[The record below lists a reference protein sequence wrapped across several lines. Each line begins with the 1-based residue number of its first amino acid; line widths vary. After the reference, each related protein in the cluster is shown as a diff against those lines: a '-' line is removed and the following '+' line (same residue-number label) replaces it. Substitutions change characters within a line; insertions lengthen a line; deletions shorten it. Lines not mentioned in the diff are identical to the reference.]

1 MHLSAGSLLAHSAVG
16 RALTLRGVEPAD
28 PTAIPAIRFDA
39 RGAGLKPEVT
49 STLAKWGARA
59 RWADGRKVR
68 LLLLSETDAGRLAQ
82 LGTTASPLLALS
94 DAIVTRSGNA
104 LGVVTR
110 ELADLAV
117 SLFPALMLPA
127 SVPGYKVTSGEDGI
141 FQRVLFTGPSRKVAA
156 VESKLSADRSVV
168 KLPSTAF
175 DGLDD
180 IFMEIDFVG
189 DVCRIFD
196 ANTGLL
202 VADFMNNGI
211 PWQVGMKRFRK
222 ALADQGLLIRI
233 APDLAGG
240 EMIQTVGTM
249 TLKAGQRMRGD
260 KPLLISVSFH
270 PRYAV
275 RFSLAS
281 AI

>member
-1 MHLSAGSLLAHSAVG
+1 M
-16 RALTLRGVEPAD
+16 
-28 PTAIPAIRFDA
+28 
-39 RGAGLKPEVT
+39 
-49 STLAKWGARA
+49 
-59 RWADGRKVR
+59 
-68 LLLLSETDAGRLAQ
+68 
-82 LGTTASPLLALS
+82 
-94 DAIVTRSGNA
+94 VTRSGNA

-110 ELADLAV
+110 QLADLAV
-117 SLFPALMLPA
+117 SLFPAQTLPA
-127 SVPGYKVTSGEDGI
+127 SVPGYKVTSDKDGI
-141 FQRVLFTGPSRKVAA
+141 FQRVLFTGPSREVPA

-175 DGLDD
+175 DELDD

-202 VADFMNNGI
+202 VADYMNNGI

-222 ALADQGLLIRI
+222 ALADEGLLIRI
-233 APDLAGG
+233 EPDLVGG
-240 EMIQTVGTM
+240 ETIQTVGTM
-249 TLKAGQRMRGD
+249 TLKADQRMRGA
-260 KPLLISVSFH
+260 KPLLSSVTFH

-281 AI
+281 AKRDRLRNEE